1 MNLKSIKRYYLILSL
16 IIISFNLSCYKNPDS
31 ERVIFERLQSQW
43 KFKNKK
49 SDKWYSAKVPGT
61 VHTDLYNN
69 SLIPDPFYGINEN
82 KLQWIE
88 NENWEYQTKF
98 DLPDKIFNK
107 KHIELVFKGLDTY
120 AEVRLNDSL
129 ILSADNMFR
138 TWKADC
144 KGFIKKKNNTLNI
157 LFQSPLKEN
166 IPKFKNLPYQLPA
179 GNDRSEVKVSVFA
192 RKAPYHFG
200 WDWGPR
206 FVTSGIW
213 RPVQIEA
220 WESTRITDFQIYQI
234 SLSDRCAELKAV
246 ADVQSD
252 AGGEFI
258 LKLLNGNK
266 TIVKHKVILHRGEN
280 ILSEIFKIKNPKLWW
295 TNGLGEP
302 HLYKFSVVLLQKGS
316 TIDKKSTGFGIR
328 TVEIVQKPDSAGKSF
343 YFKINGVPVFMKG
356 ANYIPQDSFLPRVT
370 KERYEKIISSAKD
383 ANMNMLR
390 VWGGGIYEND
400 IFYDLCDEN
409 GILVWQDFMFSCS
422 MYPGDD
428 EFLSNV
434 KKEAEE
440 NVKRLRNHP
449 SIALWCGNNEMQ
461 VAWERWGYQKVFG
474 YSKSDSAKI
483 YNEYLKIFHGILP
496 DVVNSLD
503 PGRFYWPSSP
513 NSAPSG
519 WDEEARSGDFHYWGV
534 WWGKEPF
541 SAYEKYVGRFVSE
554 YGFQSMPSYY
564 TIRSFADSSS
574 CYMVSP
580 VLKSHNKHPVG
591 FETIDQY
598 MKRDFKVP
606 ENFRDYITASQILQ
620 AEGMK
625 TAIEAYRRAMPYCMG
640 SLYWQLDDCWPVVS
654 WSSIDYFGRWKAF
667 HYYLKK
673 LYAPV
678 LVSAVYKDGKL
689 EVYLVSDISENRDV
703 KLKIKLMDF
712 FGKELW
718 YHEEYVSMPANTSKV
733 VFSREFKD
741 FHRFDKKKTFLS
753 LKVEQNKKVLT
764 ENNLFFARTKDID
777 FPEPKFEYKTI
788 KRTGKFCVEIK
799 SEVFVK
805 YVVIDYP
812 EDKGVFSDNYFYL
825 LPGEKKIIRID
836 LPDAEKEFYS
846 KMKVRA
852 YPFD

>member
-1 MNLKSIKRYYLILSL
+1 MNLKSAKIFYLIPFLT
-16 IIISFNLSCYKNPDS
+16 IIFTACNKIHEPEKIIS
-31 ERVIFERLQSQW
+31 VRLQSEW
-43 KFKNKK
+43 KFKNRK
-49 SDKWYSAKVPGT
+49 SDKWYAAEVPGT

-69 SLIPDPFYGINEN
+69 SLIPDPFYGQNEE

-88 NENWEYQTKF
+88 NEDWEYETEF
-98 DLPDKIFNK
+98 DVSDNILNK

-129 ILSADNMFR
+129 IINADNMFR
-138 TWKADC
+138 TWRAGC
-144 KGFIKKKNNTLNI
+144 SGILKKHNNTIHI
-157 LFQSPLKEN
+157 LFRSPVKEN
-166 IPKFKNLPYQLPA
+166 IPKFKSLPYQLPA
-179 GNDRSEVKVSVFA
+179 GNDRGKYKVSVFA
-192 RKAPYHFG
+192 RKSPYHFG

-213 RPVQIEA
+213 RPIQIEA
-220 WESTRITDFQIYQI
+220 WESARITDFQIYQI
-234 SLSDRCAELKAV
+234 SVSDKRAELKAGIEV
-246 ADVQSD
+246 ISD
-252 AGGEFI
+252 KGGEFV

-266 TIVKHKVILHRGEN
+266 TIVKRTVFLKQGRNV
-280 ILSEIFKIKNPKLWW
+280 LSEIFKIKNPKLWW

-316 TIDKKSTGFGIR
+316 IIDKKSTGFGIR

-370 KERYEKIISSAKD
+370 KKRYEKLISSAKTV
-383 ANMNMLR
+383 NMNMLR

-422 MYPGDD
+422 MYPGD
-428 EFLSNV
+428 EKFLSNV

-440 NVKRLRNHP
+440 NVKRLRKHP

-461 VAWERWGYQKVFG
+461 VAWERWGYQKAFG

-483 YNEYLKIFHGILP
+483 YNDYLKIFHGILP

-519 WDEEARSGDFHYWGV
+519 WYEEARSGDFHYWGV

-541 SAYEKYVGRFVSE
+541 SEYEKYVGRFVSE

-574 CYMVSP
+574 CCLVSP

-620 AEGMK
+620 AQGMK
-625 TAIEAYRRAMPYCMG
+625 TAIEAHRRAMPYCMG

-654 WSSIDYFGRWKAF
+654 WSGIDYFGRWKAF

-678 LVSAVYKDGKL
+678 LVSPVLKNGKL
-689 EVYLVSDISENRDV
+689 DVYLVSDLPEDKNIT
-703 KLKIKLMDF
+703 LKMELMDF
-712 FGKELW
+712 FGKVLW
-718 YHEEYVSMPANTSKV
+718 EEKKKVPMQANTSRV
-733 VFSREFKD
+733 IFSQNITSVISQYDKREIFL
-741 FHRFDKKKTFLS
+741 HCRVLDKK
-753 LKVEQNKKVLT
+753 NVLA
-764 ENNLFFARTKDID
+764 ENDLFFVKPKDLKLLK
-777 FPEPKFEYKTI
+777 PEIEYKFFN
-788 KRTGKFCVEIK
+788 KSGKFYVELRSGTFTKCV
-799 SEVFVK
+799 FL
-805 YVVIDYP
+805 DYP
-812 EDKGVFSDNYFYL
+812 DDTGVFSDNYFSMI
-825 LPGEKKIIRID
+825 PGEKKTIQVKIENADAEFGKRIRI
-836 LPDAEKEFYS
+836 KT
-846 KMKVRA
+846 
-852 YPFD
+852 YPY